1 MQSEIWLILKNDA
14 LSEVGLDRGSQA
26 CDVTPGNALSA
37 IAEED
42 LATKFHNFDCDI
54 RLIASRVQVAEEWL
68 KNFDQ
73 SFIRGSD
80 IDCSLR

>member
-37 IAEED
+37 IAEEN

-54 RLIASRVQVAEEWL
+54 RLIDSRV
-68 KNFDQ
+68 
-73 SFIRGSD
+73 
-80 IDCSLR
+80 